1 MRKLFVTLFCLTAL
15 NANAQPADTAKVKK
29 PWTHNLVGGLNL
41 TQVSFN
47 DSWSQGGENALAYAM
62 SLNGKS
68 TDEQPKTNWTTS
80 YKFAFGQ
87 TKLGSQGVRK
97 TDDKIDMESNLIF
110 KVGAYVNP
118 YVAATLKTQFAN
130 GFDYAAKDPKTGKFV
145 QVSKF
150 LDPGYLTQSVGLG
163 YQPIPQIK
171 TRLGAALREVIT
183 SDFNAYADDP
193 ATKTV
198 VERTKVE
205 GGLESVTEVAWQMQ
219 SNLLFTGKVELFD
232 AFKNFD
238 IIIMRSDNTLA
249 AKVSKYLTVNFN
261 VQLLKEQNLPLAPRR
276 SGKIQ
281 AKQTLAIGLSYAF
294 L

>member
-1 MRKLFVTLFCLTAL
+1 MRKLFLIAVVLFAA

-29 PWTHNLVGGLNL
+29 PWTHSLAGGLNL

-47 DSWSQGGENALAYAM
+47 DNWTQGGENALAYATT
-62 SLNGKS
+62 LIGKS
-68 TDEQPKTNWTTS
+68 ANDLPKTNWTTS

-87 TKLGSQGVRK
+87 TKLGSQGIRK
-97 TDDKIDMESNLIF
+97 TDDKIDVESTLTF
-110 KVGAYVNP
+110 KAANYINP
-118 YVAATLKTQFAN
+118 YVAATLKTQFAK
-130 GFDYAAKDPKTGKFV
+130 GFDYSQRDARTGKFL

-150 LDPGYLTQSVGLG
+150 FDPGYLTQSAGLG

-183 SDFNAYADDP
+183 SEFNSYADDP
-193 ATKTV
+193 KTLAE
-198 VERTKVE
+198 VEKTKVE
-205 GGLESVTEVAWQMQ
+205 GGLESVTEVNWQLQ
-219 SNLLFTGKVELFD
+219 SNLLFTGKLELFD

-238 IIIMRSDNTLA
+238 IIIMRADNTLA
-249 AKVSKYLTVNFN
+249 AKISKYVSVNFN
-261 VQLLKEQNLPLAPRR
+261 VQLIKEPNLPLPPRR

-281 AKQTLAIGLSYAF
+281 AKQTLAIGLNYTF

>member
-1 MRKLFVTLFCLTAL
+1 MKKFFVLILGLFTL
-15 NANAQPADTAKVKK
+15 NAYAQQADTAKVKK
-29 PWTHNLVGGLNL
+29 TWAHSIVGGLNL

-47 DSWSQGGENALAYAM
+47 NNWAQGGENALAYAL

-68 TDEQPKTNWTTS
+68 AQDLPKTTWATS

-87 TKLGSQGVRK
+87 TKLGEQGIRK
-97 TDDKIDMESNLIF
+97 TDDKIDVESNLTF
-110 KVGAYVNP
+110 KVGTYINP
-118 YVAATLKTQFAN
+118 YAAATLKTQLAK
-130 GFDYAAKDPKTGKFV
+130 GFEYNTVNNIVAAT

-150 LDPGYLTQSVGLG
+150 FDPGYLTQSAGLG

-183 SDFNAYADDP
+183 SDFNGYADDP
-193 ATKTV
+193 KTAA
-198 VERTKVE
+198 VEKTKVE
-205 GGLESVTEVAWQMQ
+205 GGLESVTEVNWQLQ
-219 SNLLFTGKVELFD
+219 SNLLFTGKLELFD

-249 AKVSKYLTVNFN
+249 AKIGKYVTVNFN
-261 VQLLKEQNLPLAPRR
+261 VQLIKEPPVRR
-276 SGKIQ
+276 GKIQ
-281 AKQTLAIGLSYAF
+281 AKEALAIGLSYSF

>member
-1 MRKLFVTLFCLTAL
+1 MRKLFVILFCLIAL

-47 DSWSQGGENALAYAM
+47 DSWSQGGENALAYAI

-68 TDEQPKTNWTTS
+68 VNEQPKTNWATS

-97 TDDKIDMESNLIF
+97 TDDKIDVESILTY
-110 KVGAYVNP
+110 KLGAYINP

-130 GFDYAAKDPKTGKFV
+130 GFDYATKDPRTGKFV

-150 LDPGYLTQSVGLG
+150 LDPGYLTQSAGLG

-171 TRLGAALREVIT
+171 TRLGAALREVMT

-193 ATKTV
+193 ATKSI
-198 VERTKVE
+198 VEKTKVE
-205 GGLESVTEVAWQMQ
+205 GGLESVTEVAWQLQ

-249 AKVSKYLTVNFN
+249 AKVSKYVTVNFN
-261 VQLLKEQNLPLAPRR
+261 VQLLKEQNLPVSPRR

-281 AKQTLAIGLSYAF
+281 AKQTLAVGLSYSF

>member
-1 MRKLFVTLFCLTAL
+1 MRKLFIIVIVLFTV

-68 TDEQPKTNWTTS
+68 LNEQPKINWTAS

-97 TDDKIDMESNLIF
+97 TDDKIDVESNLTF
-110 KVGAYVNP
+110 KVGTYVNP

-130 GFDYAAKDPKTGKFV
+130 GFDYSTKDAKTGKFQ

-183 SDFNAYADDP
+183 SEFNIYADNP
-193 ATKTV
+193 ATQTIEK
-198 VERTKVE
+198 TKVE
-205 GGLESVTEVAWQMQ
+205 GGLESVTEVTWQLQ

-249 AKVSKYLTVNFN
+249 AKVSKYVTVNVN

-281 AKQTLAIGLSYAF
+281 AKQTLAIGLSYTF

>member
-1 MRKLFVTLFCLTAL
+1 MRKAFVMVVILFAV
-15 NANAQPADTAKVKK
+15 NASAQPADTAKVKK
-29 PWTHNLVGGLNL
+29 TWIHNLVGGLNL

-47 DSWSQGGENALAYAM
+47 DNWSQGGENALAYAI

-68 TDEQPKTNWTTS
+68 ANELPKTGWTTS
-80 YKFAFGQ
+80 YKLAFGQ

-97 TDDKIDMESNLIF
+97 TEDKIDLESNLTY
-110 KVGAYVNP
+110 KVGTYINP
-118 YVAATLKTQFAN
+118 YIAATLKTQFAN
-130 GFDYAAKDPKTGKFV
+130 GFDYATKDPRTGKFV

-171 TRLGAALREVIT
+171 TRLGAALREIIT

-193 ATKTV
+193 ATPAV
-198 VERTKVE
+198 VEKTKVE
-205 GGLESVTEVAWQMQ
+205 GGLESVTEVAWQMH

-238 IIIMRSDNTLA
+238 IIIMRSDNTFA
-249 AKVSKYLTVNFN
+249 AKVSKYVTVNFN
-261 VQLLKEQNLPLAPRR
+261 VQLLREQNLPVAPRR

-281 AKQTLAIGLSYAF
+281 AKQTLAVGLSYAF